1 MKLSGSHKN
10 LNKGTPDPSS
20 ARVLFEDA
28 KRYLSL
34 EPGECDAAR
43 NVLSVSML
51 LTSALFLVSLS
62 PRLSQNKQA
71 TPTSLL
77 EGSKS
82 CPSMLN

>member
-1 MKLSGSHKN
+1 MKLRGSGTN
-10 LNKGTPDPSS
+10 LNKGTLIP
-20 ARVLFEDA
+20 VQQGFFL
-28 KRYLSL
+28 KMLSDISPL
-34 EPGECDAAR
+34 NPENVMLR
-43 NVLSVSML
+43 LVLSVSML